1 MKTIPFALAGI
12 GAALLLTAGPVVAD
26 TDTIRTLARITMN
39 LENSPS
45 DKEMTI
51 LKAIIDSED
60 SSEEEAAIAMAL
72 SNMQHKVTGA
82 DAERLQDIFDDDLSD
97 TSSRKLAG
105 IVLGINHRP
114 GDDDKVALAALAGE

>member
-105 IVLGINHRP
+105 IVLRINHRP